1 MLFANLFICDNFL
14 LMEKRTVEIF
24 RFSEITEK
32 GKVAEKWMS
41 IAQCFAGPPEDPPI
55 KGSRYIKEI

>member
-1 MLFANLFICDNFL
+1 MVTQVRNIKDTNL
-14 LMEKRTVEIF
+14 KVE
-24 RFSEITEK
+24 